1 MAAAADWPRHLLVG
15 ISFHYFRT
23 TQRAIVRFSVAQAFS
38 SDGEGFPIKGGKGCR
53 SSPIRAVMFTSLKT
67 RLSSLPATFSLNMSF
82 VQVERP
88 LGWFCTRP
96 RTSMPPNARGLRRT
110 AAGSTQ
116 ILRPFSCQRGELDYE
131 NRYTV
136 SMGNDETKRAAQTE
150 TSGLLRLLGPGD
162 LCQTSR
168 SAPAWRA
175 SEALNQAEAPAIAA
189 LTLSGRFVNRFTRPK
204 KHGPVALLGS
214 RTKLTQHWA
223 DRIDHWLDPKKVM
236 PIKGGAQA

>member
-189 LTLSGRFVNRFTRPK
+189 LTLSGR
-204 KHGPVALLGS
+204 L
-214 RTKLTQHWA
+214 
-223 DRIDHWLDPKKVM
+223 
-236 PIKGGAQA
+236 